1 MMQSKQFLNLRC
13 AMVLVKC
20 SKDEH
25 NDCRAI
31 RDAVLKLRPA
41 QEAYTTNAEV
51 DGQRWCVAASAL
63 IDINET
69 DQFKRDLDNLVAYE
83 GGTSI
88 RVDDLR
94 LFVDGQ

>member
-1 MMQSKQFLNLRC
+1 
-13 AMVLVKC
+13 MVLVKC

-31 RDAVLKLRPA
+31 RDAVLKLRPV

-51 DGQRWCVAASAL
+51 DGQKWCVAASAL

-69 DQFKRDLDNLVAYE
+69 DQFKRDLDKLVACE
-83 GGTSI
+83 DETSI